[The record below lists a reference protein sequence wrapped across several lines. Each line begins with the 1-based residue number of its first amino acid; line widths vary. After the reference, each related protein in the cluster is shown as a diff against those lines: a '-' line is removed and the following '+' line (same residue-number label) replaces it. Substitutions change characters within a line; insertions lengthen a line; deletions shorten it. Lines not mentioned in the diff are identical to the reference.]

1 MNEKG
6 ERSCDL
12 RKKVKRSKTKEK
24 QTTQSTKSVTTADT
38 ANSQIS
44 IAKPA
49 KVGEKRK
56 RVASTP
62 SEKKSAKV

>member
-1 MNEKG
+1 M
-6 ERSCDL
+6 
-12 RKKVKRSKTKEK
+12 KRSKSKDK
-24 QTTQSTKSVTTADT
+24 QMTQSTKSVTTADT
-38 ANSQIS
+38 GNSQIS
-44 IAKPA
+44 TVKPA